1 MKISMSDICHDINHI
16 YFDSTLMFTIH
27 IINVINVK
35 HSSKTSTLMST
46 FKTTLLM
53 IFNSFLAIY
62 YIIINAEV
70 FAASLVIILY
80 SCIITSCSYT
90 FTL

>member
-1 MKISMSDICHDINHI
+1 MKISMSYVMEKYVICHDINHI

-46 FKTTLLM
+46 FKTTLFM
-53 IFNSFLAIY
+53 IFNYLAIN

-70 FAASLVIILY
+70 
-80 SCIITSCSYT
+80 
-90 FTL
+90 